1 MDDKYILPDKVVKAY
16 RYGNKLEVT
25 NSVGNPRPVKKISE
39 THYIDAQGN
48 IQKYKLSGNR
58 SDNLP
63 SLRRSMNRLSRY
75 IEHNFSGKPNE
86 IWVTLTYANNEQDL
100 ERVYKDYKSF
110 INALRTFVPEKYGNL
125 EYIYAIEPQG
135 RGAWH
140 IHALI
145 KSERM
150 CYLFIAQKDIERIW
164 NRGFVSVRKVQPKD
178 NIAAYLTAY
187 LTNLK
192 KGSGNSKKIIKDGR
206 LHMYPRKTKFF
217 RKSDGIA
224 KPLEFK
230 GKKERLW
237 ERLSLSLIHI

>member
-100 ERVYKDYKSF
+100 ERVYKDYK
-110 INALRTFVPEKYGNL
+110 
-125 EYIYAIEPQG
+125 
-135 RGAWH
+135 
-140 IHALI
+140 
-145 KSERM
+145 
-150 CYLFIAQKDIERIW
+150 
-164 NRGFVSVRKVQPKD
+164 
-178 NIAAYLTAY
+178 
-187 LTNLK
+187 
-192 KGSGNSKKIIKDGR
+192 
-206 LHMYPRKTKFF
+206 
-217 RKSDGIA
+217 
-224 KPLEFK
+224 
-230 GKKERLW
+230 
-237 ERLSLSLIHI
+237 LSLIHI